1 MTIYFNIWDDY
12 LEGDSTY
19 GYFENRKGTY
29 TEQEESE
36 IIVLLY
42 EKFKE
47 KFPSIEMAID
57 EDARQIDFPSI
68 LYDEIEEIIDEFNEK
83 LKYKNNL
90 ILIYSES

>member
-12 LEGDSTY
+12 LEGNSTH
-19 GYFENRKGTY
+19 GYFENREGTY

-57 EDARQIDFPSI
+57 EDVRQINFPSI